1 VIPVSGA
8 VRAGGRR
15 GRAHVAEE
23 SIDGAPEFSAVAIE
37 VEQID
42 DHRMPGAV
50 VESSVGV
57 KWSDERLP
65 SVRVEALQALAGT
78 GQ

>member
-1 VIPVSGA
+1 MIPVSGA

-57 KWSDERLP
+57 
-65 SVRVEALQALAGT
+65 
-78 GQ
+78 